1 MLSKYKDLI
10 KSSDSDSV
18 SSQTSTNLESKSALI
33 GSDVK
38 IKGDVISEEDIVIA
52 GEVTGIVQAKSHH
65 IHISDTGILNADIT
79 GNIVSIEGSVKGN
92 IVGLENVIITSTG
105 NVLGNIECP
114 RLSLEDGAKFKG
126 SIEMNPGEP
135 AQSVLP
141 IFSVSNAKVHRS
153 VKESGQTATKA
164 S

>member
-10 KSSDSDSV
+10 KNSDSNSV
-18 SSQTSTNLESKSALI
+18 SPQISSNKESRSAVI
-33 GSDVK
+33 GADVK
-38 IKGDVISEEDIVIA
+38 IKGDVISKEDIVIA
-52 GEVTGIVQAKSHH
+52 GKVTGIVQAKSHH

-126 SIEMNPGEP
+126 SIEMNPLDVT
-135 AQSVLP
+135 AS
-141 IFSVSNAKVHRS
+141 ISH
-153 VKESGQTATKA
+153 VKANRAASESEKPVIKA

>member
-10 KSSDSDSV
+10 KSADSDSA
-18 SSQTSTNLESKSALI
+18 SAQTSTNLESKSALI

-52 GEVTGIVQAKSHH
+52 GEITGIVQAKSHH
-65 IHISDTGILNADIT
+65 IHVANTGVLNADIT

-126 SIEMNPGEP
+126 SIEMNPLDVT
-135 AQSVLP
+135 AS
-141 IFSVSNAKVHRS
+141 ISH
-153 VKESGQTATKA
+153 VKANRAASESETPDIKA

>member
-10 KSSDSDSV
+10 KSADSDSV

-65 IHISDTGILNADIT
+65 IHVANTGVLNADIT

-126 SIEMNPGEP
+126 SIEMNPLDVT
-135 AQSVLP
+135 AS
-141 IFSVSNAKVHRS
+141 ISH
-153 VKESGQTATKA
+153 VKANRAASESEKPDIKA

>member
-10 KSSDSDSV
+10 KSADSDSA
-18 SSQTSTNLESKSALI
+18 SAQTSTNLESKSALI

-52 GEVTGIVQAKSHH
+52 GEITGIVQAKSHH
-65 IHISDTGILNADIT
+65 IHVANTGVLNADIT

-126 SIEMNPGEP
+126 SIEMNPLDVTASISHVKANRAASEP
-135 AQSVLP
+135 EKP
-141 IFSVSNAKVHRS
+141 DTR
-153 VKESGQTATKA
+153 A

>member
-1 MLSKYKDLI
+1 MLGKYKDLI
-10 KSSDSDSV
+10 KNSDSNSV
-18 SSQTSTNLESKSALI
+18 SLQGSTNTESRSALI
-33 GSDVK
+33 GADVK
-38 IKGDVISEEDIVIA
+38 IKGDVISKEDIVIA

-79 GNIVSIEGSVKGN
+79 GNVVSIEGSVKGN

-126 SIEMNPGEP
+126 SIEMNPLDSTAP
-135 AQSVLP
+135 
-141 IFSVSNAKVHRS
+141 VSHVKTHRAALNS
-153 VKESGQTATKA
+153 EKPDIKA

>member
-1 MLSKYKDLI
+1 MLSKYKDLV
-10 KSSDSDSV
+10 KSSDSNSV
-18 SSQTSTNLESKSALI
+18 SSQTYTNLESKSALI
-33 GSDVK
+33 GADVK
-38 IKGDVISEEDIVIA
+38 IKGDVISKEDIVIA
-52 GEVTGIVQAKSHH
+52 GEITGIVQAKSHH
-65 IHISDTGILNADIT
+65 IHVTNTGVLNADVT

-126 SIEMNPGEP
+126 SIEINPLD
-135 AQSVLP
+135 ATA
-141 IFSVSNAKVHRS
+141 SVSH
-153 VKESGQTATKA
+153 VKENRVASQPEKPDIKA